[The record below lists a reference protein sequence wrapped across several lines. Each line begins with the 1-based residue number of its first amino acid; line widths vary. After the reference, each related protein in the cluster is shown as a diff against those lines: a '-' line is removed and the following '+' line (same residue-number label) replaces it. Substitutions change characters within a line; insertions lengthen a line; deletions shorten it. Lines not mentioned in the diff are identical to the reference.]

1 MIMDQVSNQ
10 LVVESFLPFNDLTE
24 QMLSLIN
31 SSYNA
36 KALATMKIIKE
47 QASKLPGIPLE
58 TLDDFMFHLPNRRRT
73 LDFLQENPYFIN
85 RRLENFVFETENE
98 IKGNSVRIIPSNGF
112 LNDPRSSRFWDTIPR
127 AAIDYII
134 KNRQEL
140 MEAVIVQY
148 KKDTPEVGGD
158 FNWSHHNAVSPGS
171 SITFDVSYSMNQ
183 YCKNSAVI
191 TFLVSED
198 VLKIYLHDNI
208 KNESNFLLNYLVE
221 KMNLSEIEYNESPT
235 KNAEEEISEENSID
249 TEDVSDY
256 IDREKLAFKKQKLA
270 ELDARLELVQRKLD
284 SHKKALLKINSEI
297 ESFEQET
304 ESLNEKRAA
313 IEETFK

>member
-1 MIMDQVSNQ
+1 MIMDHIPNQ

-31 SSYNA
+31 SGYNA

-112 LNDPRSSRFWDTIPR
+112 LNDPRSSRFWGTIPR

-158 FNWSHHNAVSPGS
+158 FNWSHHNTVSPGS
-171 SITFDVSYSMNQ
+171 SITFDVSYSINQ

-235 KNAEEEISEENSID
+235 KPREEEISEEISDN
-249 TEDVSDY
+249 EAVSDY

-270 ELDARLELVQRKLD
+270 ELDARLELVHRKLE
-284 SHKKALLKINSEI
+284 SHKKAILKINSEV
-297 ESFEQET
+297 ETFEQET
-304 ESLNEKRAA
+304 ESLKEKRIA
-313 IEETFK
+313 IEEAFK

>member
-1 MIMDQVSNQ
+1 MIMDHIPNQ

-31 SSYNA
+31 IGYNA

-112 LNDPRSSRFWDTIPR
+112 LNDPRSSRFCDTIPR
-127 AAIDYII
+127 ATIDYII

-140 MEAVIVQY
+140 MEAVIAQY
-148 KKDTPEVGGD
+148 KKDTPEAVGD

-171 SITFDVSYSMNQ
+171 SISFDVSYSINQ

>member
-1 MIMDQVSNQ
+1 MNHLINNEMIMDQVSNQ

-31 SSYNA
+31 SGYNA

-85 RRLENFVFETENE
+85 RRLENFVFETESE
-98 IKGNSVRIIPSNGF
+98 IRHNTVRIIPSNGF
-112 LNDPRSSRFWDTIPR
+112 LNDPRSSRSWGTIPR

-171 SITFDVSYSMNQ
+171 SISFDVSYSINQ

-208 KNESNFLLNYLVE
+208 KNESNFLL
-221 KMNLSEIEYNESPT
+221 K
-235 KNAEEEISEENSID
+235 ISS
-249 TEDVSDY
+249 
-256 IDREKLAFKKQKLA
+256 
-270 ELDARLELVQRKLD
+270 RKD
-284 SHKKALLKINSEI
+284 E
-297 ESFEQET
+297 FE
-304 ESLNEKRAA
+304 RD
-313 IEETFK
+313 